1 MADNENINDSG
12 ASSAVPDISFGSGA
26 AAKKES
32 IERSAADKPAELQ
45 KTAPKRP
52 EGTEVAQMKPPP
64 PRKTPSGERRNDI
77 KQGAPAKAAGSARK
91 APAGGRPKPKNGASA
106 AKKNGERP
114 KGKRPAPAGADG
126 AKLKKAGGKR
136 PADNGGKTKLGKK
149 KAPDGKSVTKQTAES
164 APVKKKVKFTK
175 KQAMQ
180 VTGLILVLFLIFG
193 LAVFLIFSHYFGL
206 LGKITEDVHNSSPK
220 LYSDVDF
227 SQVDTFEKSVEDEKL
242 QELTNKAEKIT
253 SKEVMNILLV
263 GEDLRDTAEKEAGNT
278 DVMMLISVNTKD
290 NTITL
295 TSIMRDLYVSFG
307 NDDVGWYS
315 DRINAAYWYGGM
327 KLTKNTIEDY
337 LNVKIDR
344 YVLVNFKVFIDIVD
358 ALGGIDMHVTDL
370 EANGDPN
377 EDPNGDNTRGM
388 QNPLD
393 EQNKYLGNKKKTDYI
408 KKGGDLH
415 LNGNQALAYARLR
428 HVGNADYERTE
439 RQRKV
444 IKEMIKE
451 SRHMSLVE
459 MDKLA
464 NKVFPQ
470 VKTDV
475 TMGELAGLLLEM
487 LNYRNYKLQEF
498 RVPADET
505 FTNEFIDGK
514 AVLLADFSMNQ
525 EMFREKAY
533 GTVEI
538 EETESKSQ
546 ME

>member
-1 MADNENINDSG
+1 MADSEKINDSG
-12 ASSAVPDISFGSGA
+12 ASSAVPDISFGSGTSQDKEHTAADTSAA
-26 AAKKES
+26 AAK
-32 IERSAADKPAELQ
+32 
-45 KTAPKRP
+45 TAPTRP
-52 EGTEVAQMKPPP
+52 EGSEGRQMKPPP
-64 PRKTPSGERRNDI
+64 PRKTPSGERRTDNSGN
-77 KQGAPAKAAGSARK
+77 KQGRPPKAAGSPKKTAPKGK
-91 APAGGRPKPKNGASA
+91 AALGKGSPSA
-106 AKKNGERP
+106 KNGERP
-114 KGKRPAPAGADG
+114 VKKGKRPSSANAEG
-126 AKLKKAGGKR
+126 AKLRKTAGKR
-136 PADNGGKTKLGKK
+136 PVGADARVRKK
-149 KAPDGKSVTKQTAES
+149 NTAGQRPVTKQDPDGT
-164 APVKKKVKFTK
+164 PVKKKVKFTR

-206 LGKITEDVHNSSPK
+206 LGKITDDVQNSSPK

-227 SQVDTFEKSVEDEKL
+227 SQADTFEKSVEDEKL

-253 SKEVMNILLV
+253 SREVMNILLV
-263 GEDLRDTAEKEAGNT
+263 GEDLRDTAEKDAGNT

-307 NDDVGWYS
+307 NDELGWYS

-475 TMGELAGLLLEM
+475 TMGEPAGLLLEM

-538 EETESKSQ
+538 EESSSKSQ